1 MGEATGKVGGHMALP
16 WSAVTISAV
25 FRCDTPVNTNRHT
38 RYHLPKH
45 LKSNRAGRFILV
57 LSCRKR
63 TRFYF
68 FFLSCCKKKRSNS
81 KQQMQQDFFFCILIL
96 GIAWMYGNMFPLSS
110 KNRPRHIKRTFTRV
124 SVNNLINWKSIYLN
138 AEFCPSLHCL
148 SLTDGVVGAYVQF
161 DLNQTLSQFLHWH
174 EISASQIHTLAVRNS
189 SGEGA
194 TLWKNDEGQ
203 NLERHSRKSH
213 RNFSLLF
220 HFACVLLHYF
230 FFPPFFSPLR
240 VVFVPSRW
248 N

>member
-1 MGEATGKVGGHMALP
+1 MLQKEK
-16 WSAVTISAV
+16 IE
-25 FRCDTPVNTNRHT
+25 
-38 RYHLPKH
+38 
-45 LKSNRAGRFILV
+45 LKTTDAAGL
-57 LSCRKR
+57 
-63 TRFYF
+63 
-68 FFLSCCKKKRSNS
+68 
-81 KQQMQQDFFFCILIL
+81 FFFCILIL

-230 FFPPFFSPLR
+230 FSPPFFSPLR